1 MKKGLPFLIPITLL
15 LFSVLFVTFNVPF
28 YENHVPNYDVNEDKI
43 LNVLDFFQGGV
54 LDDEG
59 YTAIELSHMGDV
71 RVVVSGL
78 SVVTFFLLFG
88 IFLSFVYLSVSEVRK
103 VLVSSGVV
111 GVILTILFSLLL
123 LNFDWAFTVFH
134 KLFFSQGN
142 WQFPSDF
149 LLIQLFPESLFIA
162 AVIQILLYSFIFS
175 LVLLLV
181 GIFMPGGFHN
191 GRKKT

>member
-59 YTAIELSHMGDV
+59 YTAKELSHMGDV